1 MALWF
6 PISVNGLPS
15 FVQIMMVADV
25 AGANPPS
32 KLAAS
37 PSLAEYFYSLAWD
50 SQTHLALSLP
60 QAWNPSA
67 FLQWALF
74 LFCVQKM
81 VLRSQNLGP
90 RCAHCYLRSQYSQV
104 MELENTH
111 TSLQISLYYWKS
123 QVHTNRSIS
132 IQPCMVHSSV
142 LPFLFV
148 VPSLTVRTL
157 ASLIFKLLTYAVS
170 TPTCNCTKRGYLTSG
185 CEQLYADLQ
194 GHWVKVK
201 MSRQARDVSCSV
213 QSSRDLGGSRTSLFT
228 HPGICR
234 SLAYTWLQM
243 ADQSHTK
250 DRARDFSPSIL
261 NTRTTQICL
270 ESSHLETKYVLSN

>member
-1 MALWF
+1 MDCTHQALLSMEFSGQEYW
-6 PISVNGLPS
+6 NGLSFPS
-15 FVQIMMVADV
+15 PGESSQLRDRTQVSCMAGEFFTIWGTTGAEHWSKQWRLGPRDAAKHPTNAPGSPPKKESSSLTSMRLLWRNYKFILLPFVWLC
-25 AGANPPS
+25 GFPS
-32 KLAAS
+32 QSTGYHHLFRLRWSLMWLVWIPHPSWLPGPSDTS

-50 SQTHLALSLP
+50 SQTHLALLLS

-67 FLQWALF
+67 FLQWALL

-148 VPSLTVRTL
+148 VP
-157 ASLIFKLLTYAVS
+157 
-170 TPTCNCTKRGYLTSG
+170 
-185 CEQLYADLQ
+185 
-194 GHWVKVK
+194 
-201 MSRQARDVSCSV
+201 
-213 QSSRDLGGSRTSLFT
+213 
-228 HPGICR
+228 
-234 SLAYTWLQM
+234 
-243 ADQSHTK
+243 
-250 DRARDFSPSIL
+250 
-261 NTRTTQICL
+261 
-270 ESSHLETKYVLSN
+270 